1 MNAKPE
7 MKKKKWE
14 KARSHGAWRKAP
26 RPQQGAE
33 GDGGALRG
41 GRGAPLPCDHAGV
54 TSPWVWGHAP
64 EFGARDFSN
73 P

>member
-7 MKKKKWE
+7 MKKKMGKSE
-14 KARSHGAWRKAP
+14 MP
-26 RPQQGAE
+26 RGLEE
-33 GDGGALRG
+33 GTAASAGSGGRRGALRG

-54 TSPWVWGHAP
+54 TLPWVWGHAP